1 MKRTLFIALVAAL
14 AAFTG
19 FSALSVYADDDIE
32 TPNQARAHQF
42 VDEDGDGVCDNHVAG
57 EYGRK
62 GLGNGANFVDE
73 DGDGICDFAG
83 TGRGQRL
90 RDGSG
95 NPDCNGNCDGAAK
108 VRKGARKGG
117 GRGGRGGRGRK

>member
-32 TPNQARAHQF
+32 TPNQARAHQ
-42 VDEDGDGVCDNHVAG
+42 
-57 EYGRK
+57 
-62 GLGNGANFVDE
+62 FVDE